1 MAKIEIDE
9 TALQQYGQ
17 LANFVKQA
25 LENPETRSEVLKIQK
40 KLNPKTHIPELDA
53 QDKVSSALDEIKKT
67 LADERAE
74 RAKEREEAETAKARA
89 ALESKWTKGQEY
101 ARESG
106 YSEEGLGK
114 LEEFM
119 QAEGI
124 ASHQHAMAAFEKLHP
139 RPETVASNANPFAA
153 RFPNEMRNED
163 STKKLFSPNKADQ
176 SDWLRQTVNETLG
189 RRVM

>member
-1 MAKIEIDE
+1 MAKVEIDE

-25 LENPETRSEVLKIQK
+25 LDNPETRSEVLKIQK
-40 KLNPKTHIPELDA
+40 KLNPKTHIPELDT
-53 QDKVSSALDEIKKT
+53 QDKVYSALDEIKKT

-74 RAKEREEAETAKARA
+74 RAKEKQEAEEASARSRLEAKWKA
-89 ALESKWTKGQEY
+89 GQDY
-101 ARESG
+101 AKESG
-106 YSEEGLGK
+106 YSEEGLTK

-119 QAEGI
+119 VAEGI
-124 ASHQHAMAAFEKLHP
+124 SSHQHAMAAFERLHP

-163 STKKLFSPNKADQ
+163 TTKKLFSPNKSDQ
-176 SDWLRQTVNETLG
+176 QDWLRQTVNETLG